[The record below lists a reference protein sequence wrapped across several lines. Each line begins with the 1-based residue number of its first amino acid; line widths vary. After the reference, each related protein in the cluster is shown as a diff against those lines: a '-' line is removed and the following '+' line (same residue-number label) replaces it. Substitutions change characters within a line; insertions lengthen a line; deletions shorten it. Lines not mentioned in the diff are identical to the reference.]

1 MESAIRHPAIA
12 RRDDTS
18 SAAGSHAVELGGLA
32 GTSMDAFE
40 RQIAQLRERRETVI
54 LTDAQ
59 VRRVLFLPDCIEQQA
74 LAFRE
79 FSAGRVLSPPRL
91 RIEIAPDRAS
101 SVMPGY
107 VASVEALGC
116 KMLARCL
123 DNRARGLPTL
133 LGTLILLDPATGLP
147 LAVMSATYLTN
158 ARTAAAVA
166 LAARVLSRTDAA
178 SVGIYGSGPLARL
191 ILEALTHVRRVR
203 DVVVYSPTADHRRRY
218 AEEMSARL
226 GLAVSAAADASGPA
240 GADLVVAAT
249 SSPGPVLDARLLRR
263 GATVVSV
270 AARRPE
276 LPMEALRG
284 NRLVVDSRE
293 AALHE
298 AGVVAGITTGQ
309 FGETVIVAEL
319 GEILLGRAPGRER
332 EDEICI
338 FKSTG
343 LAVQDLVTARA
354 ILAAALGAGAGTRVA
369 IQEGAE

>member
-1 MESAIRHPAIA
+1 M
-12 RRDDTS
+12 DT
-18 SAAGSHAVELGGLA
+18 L
-32 GTSMDAFE
+32 E
-40 RQIAQLRERRETVI
+40 RQIADLRERRETVI
-54 LTDAQ
+54 LTDGE
-59 VRRVLFLPDCIEQQA
+59 VRRLLSFPDCIEQQA
-74 LAFRE
+74 IAFRE
-79 FSAGRVLSPPRL
+79 FSAGRVLSPRRV
-91 RIEIAPDRAS
+91 RIQLSPGRSS

-107 VASVEALGC
+107 VAAVEALGC
-116 KMLARCL
+116 KVLARCL
-123 DNRARGLPTL
+123 DNRERGLPTL
-133 LGTLILLDPATGLP
+133 LGTLVLLDPATGLP
-147 LAVMSATYLTN
+147 LAFMSATYLTN

-166 LAARVLSRTDAA
+166 LAARVLSRPDAA

-203 DVVVYSPTADHRRRY
+203 HVVVYSPTADNRRRY
-218 AEEMSARL
+218 AAEMSGRL
-226 GLAVSAAADASGPA
+226 GLAVSVAADASAPA

-249 SSPGPVLDARLLRR
+249 SSPDPVLDATLLRP

-270 AARRPE
+270 AARLAE
-276 LPMEALRG
+276 LPIAALRG

-298 AGVVAGITTGQ
+298 AGEVVAGIAAGLLD
-309 FGETVIVAEL
+309 ETAIAAEL

-332 EDEICI
+332 QDEICI

-354 ILAAALGAGAGTRVA
+354 ILAAALRAGAGTLVS

>member
-1 MESAIRHPAIA
+1 MN
-12 RRDDTS
+12 T
-18 SAAGSHAVELGGLA
+18 L
-32 GTSMDAFE
+32 E

-54 LTDAQ
+54 LTDREI
-59 VRRVLFLPDCIEQQA
+59 RRLLSFPDCIDQQA

-79 FSAGRVLSPPRL
+79 FSAGRVLSPPRV
-91 RIEIAPDRAS
+91 RIEISPDRAS

-107 VASVEALGC
+107 VPAVEALGC
-116 KMLARCL
+116 KVLARCL
-123 DNRARGLPTL
+123 ANRERGLPTL
-133 LGTLILLDPATGLP
+133 LGTLILLDPTTGLP
-147 LAVMSATYLTN
+147 LAFMSATYLTN

-178 SVGIYGSGPLARL
+178 SVGVYGSGPLARL

-218 AEEMSARL
+218 AEEMSGRL

-249 SSPGPVLDARLLRR
+249 SSPDPVFDAKLLRR

-276 LPMEALRG
+276 VPIEVLRG

-298 AGVVAGITTGQ
+298 AGELVAGIAAGQ
-309 FGETVIVAEL
+309 LHETAIDAEL
-319 GEILLGRAPGRER
+319 GEILLGRAPGRQR

-354 ILAAALGAGAGTRVA
+354 MLAAALTSGAGTRVA

>member
-1 MESAIRHPAIA
+1 MSPPIDR
-12 RRDDTS
+12 
-18 SAAGSHAVELGGLA
+18 
-32 GTSMDAFE
+32 SMDILE
-40 RQIAQLRERRETVI
+40 RQVVQLRERRETVI
-54 LTDAQ
+54 LTDRE
-59 VRRVLFLPDCIEQQA
+59 VRRLLSLPDCIEQQA

-79 FSAGRVLSPPRL
+79 FSAGRVLSPPRVRMQL
-91 RIEIAPDRAS
+91 APDRAS

-107 VASVEALGC
+107 VAAVEALGC
-116 KMLARCL
+116 KVLARCL
-123 DNRARGLPTL
+123 PNRRRGLPTL
-133 LGTLILLDPATGLP
+133 LGTLVLLDPATGLP
-147 LAVMSATYLTN
+147 LAFMSATYLTN

-166 LAARVLSRTDAA
+166 LAVRVLSPTDAA
-178 SVGIYGSGPLARL
+178 SVGVYGSGPLARL

-203 DVVVYSPTADHRRRY
+203 DVVVYSPTADNRGRY

-226 GLAVSAAADASGPA
+226 GLAVSAAPDASGPA

-249 SSPGPVLDARLLRR
+249 SSPEPVLDARLLRR

-270 AARRPE
+270 AARLPE
-276 LPMEALRG
+276 VPIEALRG

-298 AGVVAGITTGQ
+298 AGELVSGIAAGQ
-309 FGETVIVAEL
+309 LDETAIAAEL

-332 EDEICI
+332 QDEICI

-354 ILAAALGAGAGTRVA
+354 VLAAALTAGAGTRVA
-369 IQEGAE
+369 IQDGAQ

>member
-1 MESAIRHPAIA
+1 MGIPDPEIA
-12 RRDDTS
+12 R
-18 SAAGSHAVELGGLA
+18 
-32 GTSMDAFE
+32 
-40 RQIAQLRERRETVI
+40 LRERRETVI
-54 LTDAQ
+54 LTDGE
-59 VRRVLFLPDCIEQQA
+59 VRRLLSLPDCIEQQA

-79 FSAGRVLSPPRL
+79 FSAGRVLAPPRVRL
-91 RIEIAPDRAS
+91 ALAPDRAS

-107 VASVEALGC
+107 VAAAEALGC
-116 KMLARCL
+116 KVLARCL
-123 DNRARGLPTL
+123 ANGERGLPTL
-133 LGTLILLDPATGLP
+133 LGTLVLLDPATGLP
-147 LAVMSATYLTN
+147 LAFMSATYLTN

-166 LAARVLSRTDAA
+166 LAARVLSRAEAA
-178 SVGIYGSGPLARL
+178 SVGVYGSGPLARL

-203 DVVVYSPTADHRRRY
+203 EVVVYSPTADHRRRY

-226 GLAVSAAADASGPA
+226 GLAVSAAPDAAGPA

-249 SSPGPVLDARLLRR
+249 SSPAPVLDARRLRR

-270 AARRPE
+270 AARLPE
-276 LPMEALRG
+276 LPVEALRG
-284 NRLVVDSRE
+284 RRLVVDSRE

-298 AGVVAGITTGQ
+298 AGELVAGIAAGQ
-309 FGETVIVAEL
+309 LDETAIAAEL

-332 EDEICI
+332 PDEICI

-354 ILAAALGAGAGTRVA
+354 VLAAALAAGAGTRVA